1 MKKLF
6 TCRKIKSRRKSL
18 VKERKKRK
26 TGPKKKVRESF
37 CEAISIGRAPRWR
50 PDLDKEVASNY
61 NFESC
66 LSIRFLAPQHLL
78 QFFHFCRGFYLC
90 LFATLPIIVPPS
102 STLQWA
108 IEIKKCLPWVTYP
121 GKSLSFVIDAR
132 INGVYS
138 YRLTGVIVIP
148 RWIGCCEK
156 ARKFLVHESF
166 VATKCRVCSQFNEI
180 TKEERGTK
188 IIQHLSSTYNSALSL
203 LHHTP
208 NGNVFIKKW
217 LWNIL

>member
-1 MKKLF
+1 MATALDGARFLCFFQYFVYIAHFTKFTRRSSLLMNKLF

-102 STLQWA
+102 STLQ
-108 IEIKKCLPWVTYP
+108 
-121 GKSLSFVIDAR
+121 
-132 INGVYS
+132 
-138 YRLTGVIVIP
+138 
-148 RWIGCCEK
+148 
-156 ARKFLVHESF
+156 
-166 VATKCRVCSQFNEI
+166 
-180 TKEERGTK
+180 
-188 IIQHLSSTYNSALSL
+188 
-203 LHHTP
+203 
-208 NGNVFIKKW
+208 
-217 LWNIL
+217 